1 MHDSWCS
8 AQAPT
13 KRRLKRITKK
23 ENGDG
28 KASVELPNDSPA
40 AQEQAKLA
48 GKQEQKKEN
57 KVRPLVCA
65 QVLIVRL
72 CQV

>member
-1 MHDSWCS
+1 M
-8 AQAPT
+8 
-13 KRRLKRITKK
+13 
-23 ENGDG
+23 
-28 KASVELPNDSPA
+28 ELPNDSPA

-57 KVRPLVCA
+57 KVCPLVCA

>member
-1 MHDSWCS
+1 M
-8 AQAPT
+8 
-13 KRRLKRITKK
+13 
-23 ENGDG
+23 
-28 KASVELPNDSPA
+28 ELPNDSPA